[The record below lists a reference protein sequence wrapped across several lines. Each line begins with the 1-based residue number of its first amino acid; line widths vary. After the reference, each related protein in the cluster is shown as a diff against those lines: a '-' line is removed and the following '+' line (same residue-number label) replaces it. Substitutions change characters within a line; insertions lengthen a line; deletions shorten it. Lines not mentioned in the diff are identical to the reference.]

1 MEMIPPSLKR
11 KESVSRTAK
20 EKQTQEKVVEEDAK
34 DAMPLSIYK
43 KKRSQSSYAIQKEG
57 N

>member
-1 MEMIPPSLKR
+1 MIPPSLKR